1 MENATARQQWEAA
14 APGWARW
21 EPTIASW
28 MGPAT
33 EVMLAM
39 AGVEVGTRVVDLAS
53 GAGSQTLLAA
63 RRVGSDGEVV
73 ANDIADTMLRH
84 VEGKARSAG
93 LSNVTTLLG
102 AAEELYITAGSFDA
116 VVCRLGLMLFVE
128 PATALAAM
136 HRALRPGG
144 KLAAVVFTTPEA
156 NPFMAKPMQILLR
169 HAGKAPPEPGKPGI
183 FALGGPGVVQRLLAD
198 AGFVEIQQRTMP
210 APLRLSSAAEA
221 LTMMQEAFGAYRA
234 VISDSPEAVRTAA
247 WADVAEV
254 LEAFEDREFVAAA
267 EVLVAAGTKPG

>member
-21 EPTIASW
+21 EPTIATW

-39 AGVEVGTRVVDLAS
+39 AGVEVGARVVDLAS

-63 RRVGSDGEVV
+63 QRVGSDGEVV

-93 LSNVTTLLG
+93 LSNVTTVLG
-102 AAEELYITAGSFDA
+102 AAEELNLTAGSFDA
-116 VVCRLGLMLFVE
+116 VVCRVGLMLFVE

-144 KLAAVVFTTPEA
+144 SWQRWCSRRRRPTRSWPSRCRSCCVTRERRHRSRGDPGSSHWVVREWFSGCW
-156 NPFMAKPMQILLR
+156 L
-169 HAGKAPPEPGKPGI
+169 
-183 FALGGPGVVQRLLAD
+183 
-198 AGFVEIQQRTMP
+198 MP
-210 APLRLSSAAEA
+210 ASSRSSSA
-221 LTMMQEAFGAYRA
+221 QCR
-234 VISDSPEAVRTAA
+234 RH
-247 WADVAEV
+247 
-254 LEAFEDREFVAAA
+254 
-267 EVLVAAGTKPG
+267 

>member
-39 AGVEVGTRVVDLAS
+39 AGVELGTRVVDLAS

-63 RRVGSDGEVV
+63 QRVGSDGEVV

-93 LSNVTTLLG
+93 LSNVTSD
-102 AAEELYITAGSFDA
+102 IIPGSGHFIAD
-116 VVCRLGLMLFVE
+116 E
-128 PATALAAM
+128 NPKALAARLQRFREDID
-136 HRALRPGG
+136 RA
-144 KLAAVVFTTPEA
+144 A
-156 NPFMAKPMQILLR
+156 
-169 HAGKAPPEPGKPGI
+169 
-183 FALGGPGVVQRLLAD
+183 
-198 AGFVEIQQRTMP
+198 
-210 APLRLSSAAEA
+210 
-221 LTMMQEAFGAYRA
+221 
-234 VISDSPEAVRTAA
+234 
-247 WADVAEV
+247 
-254 LEAFEDREFVAAA
+254 
-267 EVLVAAGTKPG
+267 

>member
-1 MENATARQQWEAA
+1 MKNATARQQWEAA

-63 RRVGSDGEVV
+63 QRVGSDGEVV

-93 LSNVTTLLG
+93 LSNVTTVLG

-136 HRALRPGG
+136 H
-144 KLAAVVFTTPEA
+144 
-156 NPFMAKPMQILLR
+156 
-169 HAGKAPPEPGKPGI
+169 HAGGQPVHG
-183 FALGGPGVVQRLLAD
+183 QAD
-198 AGFVEIQQRTMP
+198 ADPVASRGKGATGAGETRD
-210 APLRLSSAAEA
+210 LRAGWSGSGSAA
-221 LTMMQEAFGAYRA
+221 
-234 VISDSPEAVRTAA
+234 
-247 WADVAEV
+247 
-254 LEAFEDREFVAAA
+254 
-267 EVLVAAGTKPG
+267 AG

>member
-1 MENATARQQWEAA
+1 VEKATARQQWQAA

-21 EPTIASW
+21 EPTIATW

-39 AGVEVGTRVVDLAS
+39 AGVEVGARVVDLAS

-63 RRVGSDGEVV
+63 RRVGPDGEVV

-84 VEGKARSAG
+84 VEDNARSAG
-93 LSNVTTLLG
+93 LSNVTTVLG
-102 AAEELYITAGSFDA
+102 PAEDLSVTAGSFDA
-116 VVCRLGLMLFVE
+116 VICRLGLMLFVE
-128 PATALAAM
+128 PATALEAM

-144 KLAAVVFTTPEA
+144 KLAAVVFTTPAA

-169 HAGKAPPEPGKPGI
+169 HAGKAPQAPGQPGI
-183 FALGGPGVVQRLLAD
+183 FALGGPGVLKRLLAE
-198 AGFVEIQQRTMP
+198 AGFVEIEQRTMP

-234 VISDSPEAVRTAA
+234 VINDSPEAIRMAA

-254 LEAFEDREFVAAA
+254 LEAFEDSEFIAPA
-267 EVLVAAGTKPG
+267 EVLMAAGTKPE

>member
-1 MENATARQQWEAA
+1 MERATVRRVWESA

-21 EPTIASW
+21 EPTIATW

-39 AGVEVGTRVVDLAS
+39 AGVGVGVRVLDLAS
-53 GAGSQTLLAA
+53 GAGSQTLQAA
-63 RRVGSDGEVV
+63 RRVGPGGEVV

-84 VEGKARSAG
+84 VVDNARSAG
-93 LSNVTTLLG
+93 LSNVTTVVG
-102 AAEELYITAGSFDA
+102 AAEDLDVTAGSFDS
-116 VVCRLGLMLFVE
+116 VICRLGLMLFVE

-144 KLAAVVFTTPEA
+144 KLAALVFTTPVA

-169 HAGKAPPEPGKPGI
+169 HAGTLPPAPGQPGI
-183 FALGGPGVVQRLLAD
+183 FALGGPGVLERLLAD

-234 VISDSPEAVRTAA
+234 VISDSPEAARLAA
-247 WADVAEV
+247 WADVQDV
-254 LEAFEDREFVAAA
+254 LETFQDSEFIAPA
-267 EVLVAAGTKPG
+267 EVLVAAGAKPV